1 MGISYHY
8 IYLWRWIL
16 HHKDRSTCNSLQITV
31 LSDDE
36 IPVLQKPVT
45 ANCGTKS
52 GLCSFAYST
61 SVTPVIMSF
70 EVSLFYM

>member
-1 MGISYHY
+1 M
-8 IYLWRWIL
+8 
-16 HHKDRSTCNSLQITV
+16 
-31 LSDDE
+31 SDDE

-70 EVSLFYM
+70 EVSLFYMWQFNMVSLYLSEACSYVLNVTANHLDT